1 MHDARASGVSTDLS
15 RFLPLDDPPFDAPAS
30 GIV

>member
-1 MHDARASGVSTDLS
+1 MHDACASGVSADLS
-15 RFLPLDDPPFDAPAS
+15 RFLPLDDPPFDAPVS